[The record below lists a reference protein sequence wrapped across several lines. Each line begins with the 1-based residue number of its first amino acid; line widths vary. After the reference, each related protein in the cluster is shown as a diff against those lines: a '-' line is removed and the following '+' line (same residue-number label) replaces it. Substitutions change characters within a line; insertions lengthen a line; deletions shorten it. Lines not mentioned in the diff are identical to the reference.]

1 MGCCCSKDPE
11 EDDKEQIVTRV
22 RTHSRIPPLKKNF
35 SYGTITDEEETSLEK
50 SEAVE
55 HEMPEKKE
63 TGKASESLW
72 TDKKPPQSSNK
83 FFGKKSKSNEPP
95 PDPFQTSKKSKLKR
109 AYATKGK
116 YNKPPATKYAQSS
129 PVLDKIKAAQTQD
142 TYSMSTTHETDS
154 KRQEDI
160 DLNRPY
166 VRSGDTKP
174 PATKHA
180 KSSPVFE
187 KVKKAQ
193 MHPTQSASS
202 NNNSNDL
209 NLNVTDANTI
219 DSGNGLS
226 RGHKKISGSQEDIM
240 GSETVSLSSS
250 VSDMSSMTSTLDL
263 NQQPESMK
271 MKNTSQGMK
280 TKSTSKKTATKKI
293 SSKIGKFIPGKK
305 KKKQETK

>member
-1 MGCCCSKDPE
+1 MGCCCAKDSE
-11 EDDKEQIVTRV
+11 EEDKEQIVTRV
-22 RTHSRIPPLKKNF
+22 RTQSRIPPLKKNT
-35 SYGTITDEEETSLEK
+35 SYGSITEEEETSLEK
-50 SEAVE
+50 SESTP
-55 HEMPEKKE
+55 HDIYTKKE
-63 TGKASESLW
+63 EESKVSESLW
-72 TDKKPPQSSNK
+72 TDKKPPAPPSSNK
-83 FFGKKSKSNEPP
+83 FFGKKTKSTEP
-95 PDPFQTSKKSKLKR
+95 PDPFQTGKKSKLKR
-109 AYATKGK
+109 AYATKGRD
-116 YNKPPATKYAQSS
+116 NKPPATKYAQSS
-129 PVLDKIKAAQTQD
+129 PVLGKIKASQTQD

-174 PATKHA
+174 AATKHTQ
-180 KSSPVFE
+180 SSPVFE
-187 KVKKAQ
+187 RVKKAQ
-193 MHPTQSASS
+193 MQSASS

-209 NLNVTDANTI
+209 NFNVTDANTI
-219 DSGNGLS
+219 VSGNGFS
-226 RGHKKISGSQEDIM
+226 HGSTKISESQEDIM

-250 VSDMSSMTSTLDL
+250 MSDMSSITGTLDL
-263 NQQPESMK
+263 NQKPESMK